1 MAEWQADDGSKIYY
15 ELKENGRSETLVLLH
30 GLLGSVAGQWGDM
43 TEFLSE
49 THNLLLV
56 DLRNHGR
63 SSNKDTRLT
72 IAAMAED
79 LIGLFGHLGLKNI
92 HLSGYSLGGYVG
104 LQAALLKPELFS
116 SLNLISTK
124 YDWSE
129 PDAKRLQQQFD
140 PDVISEKAPKYATQL
155 AQEHGAANWRG
166 LARHTSD
173 VVGLMQT
180 SPLDPKEI
188 SELTLPIMVTVG
200 DRDNLMSL
208 PDAYKFSRLLK
219 NGGLLV
225 LPKTG
230 HSFNT
235 LPFQYLLPIL
245 QQFHLRLDK

>member
-1 MAEWQADDGSKIYY
+1 MAKWQTEDNSTIYY
-15 ELKENGRSETLVLLH
+15 EHKTNGRSETLVLLH
-30 GLLGSVAGQWGDM
+30 GLLGSISGQWGDF

-49 THNLLLV
+49 THDLLMV

-63 SSNKDTRLT
+63 SSNRDTRLT
-72 IAAMAED
+72 TTKMAADLVGLIAS
-79 LIGLFGHLGLKNI
+79 LNLSNI

-104 LQAALLKPELFS
+104 LQAALQQPERFAS
-116 SLNLISTK
+116 INLISTK
-124 YDWSE
+124 YFWRDNE
-129 PDAKRLQQQFD
+129 AKQLQQQFD

-173 VVGLMQT
+173 VIGYMQT
-180 SPLDPKEI
+180 SPI
-188 SELTLPIMVTVG
+188 SQTELASLTCPIMVTVG
-200 DRDNLMSL
+200 DRDNLIPL
-208 PDAYKFSRLLK
+208 PDAYKFSRLLP

-235 LPFQYLLPIL
+235 LPFQYLLPIM
-245 QQFHLRLDK
+245 QQFHL